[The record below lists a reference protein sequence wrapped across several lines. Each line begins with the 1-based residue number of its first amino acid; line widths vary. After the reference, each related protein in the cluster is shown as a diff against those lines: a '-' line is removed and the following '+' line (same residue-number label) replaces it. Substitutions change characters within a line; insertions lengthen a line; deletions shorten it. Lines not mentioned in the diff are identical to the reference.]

1 MSFNWNKLSD
11 IGRALQAGSVYAM
24 QAGMQAK
31 QWQFMQKMPMMGMMS
46 PYGSVFNYGGGYN
59 PLVFGATNPYNN
71 MGLYNNPYFTID
83 TDGIINKHVRAYQEA
98 CEKSK
103 EDASIL
109 RGGALRDA
117 FKRLDN
123 GRVDAT
129 KISTKSKN
137 NDNETY
143 DNAFSKISNDLLNF
157 IDNKFGDKDGKV
169 SEEEWKKFLDD
180 LKITNDALSFNN
192 LVEDE
197 YISSSKLSEGLKNA
211 DVDGDGQITKEEYK
225 AWKTGESL
233 ETDTKKEEKEEKENK
248 T

>member
-1 MSFNWNKLSD
+1 MSFNWNKLFN
-11 IGRALQAGSVYAM
+11 IGQALQAGSASAM
-24 QAGMQAK
+24 QAGMQAR
-31 QWQFMQKMPMMGMMS
+31 QWQFMQNMPMMGMMS

-71 MGLYNNPYFTID
+71 MGLYNNPSFTD
-83 TDGIINKHVRAYQEA
+83 EIIKKRVEAFEEA
-98 CEKSK
+98 CKKSK
-103 EDASIL
+103 EDASIS
-109 RGGALRDA
+109 RGGGLYDA
-117 FKRLDN
+117 FIRLDN

-137 NDNETY
+137 NDNDTY
-143 DNAFSKISNDLLNF
+143 DDAFSKFSKDLLNF

-169 SEEEWKKFLDD
+169 SEYEWDKFLKDRG
-180 LKITNDALSFNN
+180 ITNNALSFNN
-192 LVEDE
+192 LVEEDE
-197 YISSSKLSEGLKNA
+197 YISSTRLSEGLKNA

-233 ETDTKKEEKEEKENK
+233 ETDEKKEEKEHK

>member
-1 MSFNWNKLSD
+1 MSFNWNKLFN
-11 IGRALQAGSVYAM
+11 IGQALQAGSASAM

-31 QWQFMQKMPMMGMMS
+31 QWQFMQKMPMMGM
-46 PYGSVFNYGGGYN
+46 YGSVFNYGGGYN

-83 TDGIINKHVRAYQEA
+83 TDGIIKKHVDAYKQA

-103 EDASIL
+103 KDTSIS
-109 RGGALRDA
+109 RGGGLYDA
-117 FKRLDN
+117 FIKLDN
-123 GRVDAT
+123 DRVDAT

-137 NDNETY
+137 DDNETY
-143 DNAFSKISNDLLNF
+143 DDAFSKFSKDLLNF

-180 LKITNDALSFNN
+180 RKITNNALSFNN

-197 YISSSKLSEGLKNA
+197 YISSTKLSEGLKNA

-233 ETDTKKEEKEEKENK
+233 ETDKKKEEKDEKENK